1 LQEKFHLVMC
11 PLDTLEIFYKFFT
24 YFWLKS
30 FNKEAK
36 DHKHLIHVFIKKGKL
51 KKKFV
56 RNGINEFN

>member
-1 LQEKFHLVMC
+1 MC

-24 YFWLKS
+24 YFWLIS

-36 DHKHLIHVFIKKGKL
+36 DHKVFLTHVFIKKGKL
-51 KKKFV
+51 KKKIV